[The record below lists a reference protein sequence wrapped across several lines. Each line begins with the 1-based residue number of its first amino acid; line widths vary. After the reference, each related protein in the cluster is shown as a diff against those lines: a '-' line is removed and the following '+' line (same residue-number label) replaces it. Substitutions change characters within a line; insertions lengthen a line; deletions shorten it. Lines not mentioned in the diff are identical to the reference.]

1 MSPASTEI
9 GVVSVDSAA
18 GSLRWRR
25 VAVEV
30 ATIAVFYV
38 AYSAVRNAFGSAAVD
53 PAVALDHAQRI
64 IDVQRSLG
72 LHFEPALQRL
82 VIDHDAFV
90 WMLNVFYGTFH
101 FVLTGG
107 VLIWLFFRHPL
118 DYRRWRNTLAATTG
132 LAIIGFSFFPV
143 MPPRLLADCG
153 PFGGCAGPG
162 MVDTIAEVGGLW
174 SFDSGAMASV
184 SNQYAAVPSLH
195 IAWALWCTL
204 VVFPRIRRR
213 TGRILIV
220 AYPIATLFTIVVTAN
235 HYWIDA
241 LLGVMTLGAGYLVAR
256 GIDLLVRRPPPP
268 LTNASYDD
276 DSAMIAAQLES
287 PRP

>member
-1 MSPASTEI
+1 
-9 GVVSVDSAA
+9 VVTA
-18 GSLRWRR
+18 
-25 VAVEV
+25 
-30 ATIAVFYV
+30 
-38 AYSAVRNAFGSAAVD
+38 
-53 PAVALDHAQRI
+53 
-64 IDVQRSLG
+64 
-72 LHFEPALQRL
+72 
-82 VIDHDAFV
+82 
-90 WMLNVFYGTFH
+90 
-101 FVLTGG
+101 G
-107 VLIWLFFRHPL
+107 VLIWLFLRRPL

-132 LAIIGFSFFPV
+132 LAIIGFSLFPV

-162 MVDTIAEVGGLW
+162 MIDTVAEVGGLW

-204 VVFPRIRRR
+204 VVFPRIRNR

-241 LLGVMTLGAGYLVAR
+241 LLGLMTLGAGYLVAR
-256 GIDLLVRRPPPP
+256 GIDRLVRGLPTPV
-268 LTNASYDD
+268 TDASYDH
-276 DSAMIAAQLES
+276 DSATIAAQLES